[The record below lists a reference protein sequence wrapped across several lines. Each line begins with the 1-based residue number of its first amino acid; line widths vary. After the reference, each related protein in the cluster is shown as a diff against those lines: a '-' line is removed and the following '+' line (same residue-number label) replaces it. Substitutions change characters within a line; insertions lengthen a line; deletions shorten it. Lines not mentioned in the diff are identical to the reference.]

1 MKTVVMGAGDLIIGL
16 LGQLAQRWD
25 VAVVDHDPERLA
37 RVAAAGPVQTLLA
50 TDDLQESLDQA
61 GLPEAAVLLA
71 ASGDDD
77 LNLEACRIARE
88 RGVPSVAVAAAP
100 ENLESYRHLGS
111 PAISVDR
118 LVARRLV
125 STLEPQRLLS
135 AGLAGERLEVIDMR
149 MVSRSPMCGR
159 PLRSLDLKGWLVVG
173 VLRDD
178 RLEVPHG
185 DTILQSGDVVTL
197 VGDEAARHQVIS
209 AFTSGIPHFP
219 TDYGPRVAVSLDS
232 ESDLAGPVAEAAHL
246 VTHSAA
252 QGLAV
257 VYRRSVGDRRL
268 VELLEKARALMP
280 GLPLEAIPVD
290 GDPQEALQRGLPA
303 AEAGILVFPAP
314 TGPVG
319 RRRRQVQRLVRT
331 VTHLRLPVLVSRGSP
346 PYRRVLAPVRDTP
359 AARAAGEA
367 AIDIAAHSGSPL
379 VGLAVIPPA
388 FIADDDARDRAIRAA
403 GRLQIE
409 AAAHGV
415 EVRREIEQGNEVR
428 LFAGLCDERTLLVLG
443 ARWRPRIFGPG
454 IAAHLVRRL
463 PSSVLIVPVRH

>member
-1 MKTVVMGAGDLIIGL
+1 MKTVVMGAGDLIVEL
-16 LGQLAQRWD
+16 LGQLAGRWE
-25 VAVVDHDPERLA
+25 VAVVDRDPERLA
-37 RVAAAGPVQTLLA
+37 RAAGAGPVQTLLA
-50 TDDLQESLDQA
+50 TGNLRESLERA
-61 GLPEAAVLLA
+61 GLLEASVLLA

-88 RGVPSVAVAAAP
+88 LGVPSVALAAAP
-100 ENLESYRHLGS
+100 ENLEDYRHIGS

-118 LVARRLV
+118 LIARRLV

-185 DTILQSGDVVTL
+185 DTMLQSGDVVTL
-197 VGDEAARHQVIS
+197 VGDEAARQQVIS
-209 AFTSGIPHFP
+209 AFTSGIPRFP
-219 TDYGPRVAVSLDS
+219 TDYGPRVAVALDS
-232 ESDLAGPVAEAAHL
+232 EADLAGPVAEAAHL
-246 VTHSAA
+246 VIHSAA
-252 QGLAV
+252 QGLAIV
-257 VYRRSVGDRRL
+257 HRWPEGDRHL
-268 VELLEKARALMP
+268 AALIHKARAMTP

-290 GDPQEALQRGLPA
+290 GDPQDALRQGLPA

-314 TGPVG
+314 TGPAG
-319 RRRRQVQRLVRT
+319 RQRRQVKRLVRT
-331 VTHLRLPVLVSRGSP
+331 VARLRVPVLVSRCSL
-346 PYRRVLAPVRDTP
+346 PYRRVLAPARDTP

-367 AIDIAAHSGSPL
+367 AIDIAAYSGSPL

-388 FIADDDARDRAIRAA
+388 FIAADDARDRAIRTA

-415 EVRREIEQGNEVR
+415 EVRREIEQGNEVHLFVR
-428 LFAGLCDERTLLVLG
+428 LCNEQTLVVLG
-443 ARWRPRIFGPG
+443 ARWRPRLFGPG

-463 PSSVLIVPVRH
+463 PASVLVVPVRH